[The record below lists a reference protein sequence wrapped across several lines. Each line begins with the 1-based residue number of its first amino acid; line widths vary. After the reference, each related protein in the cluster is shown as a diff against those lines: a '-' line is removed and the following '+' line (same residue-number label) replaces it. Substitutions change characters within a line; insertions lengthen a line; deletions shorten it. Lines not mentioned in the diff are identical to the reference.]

1 MCLCDTWYLLFCVD
15 DCLQPFHGKEP
26 HRLQQAGSRAPHGEI
41 TVSGMTNSLN
51 YFVIFVVD
59 TQFTNMAAGRIIQA
73 GGPRGGDPHV
83 IEFSPSC
90 SFNFNFKAGALGV
103 YREIFL
109 FLNTLSIMFHCS
121 KFYLK
126 NILCTYRYSQGS
138 WLNFFISFQQKVSCV
153 SQKSDCDLLH
163 QAN

>member
-51 YFVIFVVD
+51 YFVIFIVD

-109 FLNTLSIMFHCS
+109 FLNTLSIMYVPLF
-121 KFYLK
+121 KILLKEYFMYLQIFIGQLVK
-126 NILCTYRYSQGS
+126 LLYFVLAEGKLCVTEVR
-138 WLNFFISFQQKVSCV
+138 L
-153 SQKSDCDLLH
+153 
-163 QAN
+163 